1 MNKFMGQS
9 LFVGG
14 AVVMGFAVGYGI
26 GKKAREAT
34 PSNVKTDYVDG
45 VVTIKADV
53 GAALS
58 QGVDDWF
65 DSVVEQIG

>member
-1 MNKFMGQS
+1 LGKRKY

-14 AVVMGFAVGYGI
+14 AVIAGFAVGYGI
-26 GKKAREAT
+26 GQKTREAT
-34 PSNVKTDYVDG
+34 PSNVKTEYQDG

-53 GAALS
+53 GGALT

-65 DSVVEQIG
+65 GSLAEKVG